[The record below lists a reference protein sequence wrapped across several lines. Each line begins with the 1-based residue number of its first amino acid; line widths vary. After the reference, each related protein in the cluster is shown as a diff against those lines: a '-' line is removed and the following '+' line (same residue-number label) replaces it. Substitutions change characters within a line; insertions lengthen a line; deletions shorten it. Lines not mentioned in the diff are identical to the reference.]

1 MPLLETEKELK
12 KSKEVVSVPISTI
25 QNTDDFVLDDFVFD
39 DDIEWN
45 DTSLTQEEGKKL

>member
-25 QNTDDFVLDDFVFD
+25 QNTDDFVFD

-45 DTSLTQEEGKKL
+45 DISLTQEEGKKL